1 MTGQELLQLFR
12 QEMNDLVA
20 PYLWSDAEILAYIDD
35 AQMMFCR
42 KTDGVA
48 DASTADIVNIEVNA
62 GQDWYITS
70 PLVLKWRTAFRRDNG
85 RPVDIVNIEDT
96 VTQGMRFDG
105 RSGPV
110 SAMVIGLERTK
121 VRVWPVPAEDVV
133 IETTVFRL
141 PLQPVNNATKSQQL
155 EVDVQ
160 HHTHLLRWVKSRAY
174 GKQDSEAFD
183 KTKAREFEQSF
194 LQYCEDSKIED
205 RRLRHK
211 TRVVAYGG
219 L

>member
-1 MTGQELLQLFR
+1 M
-12 QEMNDLVA
+12 
-20 PYLWSDAEILAYIDD
+20 Y
-35 AQMMFCR
+35 
-42 KTDGVA
+42 
-48 DASTADIVNIEVNA
+48 
-62 GQDWYITS
+62 
-70 PLVLKWRTAFRRDNG
+70 
-85 RPVDIVNIEDT
+85 
-96 VTQGMRFDG
+96 FDG

-110 SAMVIGLERTK
+110 SAIVIGLERTK
-121 VRVWPVPAEDVV
+121 IRIWPVPAEDVV